1 MGTAVIAAWN
11 TAWRGWWKRS
21 DSQSR
26 DCVHIQGL
34 WRILRRRRQGVILD
48 GMRYCVDGCLES
60 ALGAALRRVRSV
72 SQHTTPHRIP
82 LGLQLLSR
90 QLITAEQ
97 LRSALQA
104 QRTNGYGRIG
114 EWLQDLGFANQ
125 EQVTAALARQ
135 WSCPVLRGNL
145 LHQHSTSQSQVPLT
159 ILEQFMMLQID
170 YVVSSATIY
179 VAFSE
184 GVDYSVLYAIEQMTG
199 CHTESCMT
207 TPSLVRATLQ
217 ELASHRAENEV
228 VFEHVSDYTEVS
240 RIIRSY
246 CVRLDA
252 SEIRIAR
259 CGTYFWVRLL
269 GFRQCPYDLL
279 MRSPQSRTSTVAA
292 SAGALLVS

>member
-26 DCVHIQGL
+26 DCVHIQG
-34 WRILRRRRQGVILD
+34 RGGFLRRRRQGVILD

-104 QRTNGYGRIG
+104 QRANGYGRIG

-135 WSCPVLRGNL
+135 WSCPVLRENL

-159 ILEQFMMLQID
+159 IHERLMIREND
-170 YVVSSATIY
+170 YVQSSPTIY

-184 GVDYSVLYAIEQMTG
+184 CLDYSVLYAIEQNDGM
-199 CHTESCMT
+199 
-207 TPSLVRATLQ
+207 
-217 ELASHRAENEV
+217 SHRILHEPLQA
-228 VFEHVSDYTEVS
+228 SCAP
-240 RIIRSY
+240 ICRSWQ
-246 CVRLDA
+246 A
-252 SEIRIAR
+252 IA
-259 CGTYFWVRLL
+259 
-269 GFRQCPYDLL
+269 P
-279 MRSPQSRTSTVAA
+279 RTKWYLNV
-292 SAGALLVS
+292 